1 MAGSDEIER
10 RMIRA
15 AMSAPYL
22 RRDDER
28 ALAERWRDARDEQ
41 ALSAL
46 TRAHMRLVV
55 AMAARYRRYG
65 LPMADLMQE
74 GHVGLLEAA
83 ARFEPERDIRFSTYA
98 SWWIRAAIQ
107 DFVLRNWSIVRG
119 GTSSGQKALFFN
131 LRRIRARLARE
142 HPEEAAHATLARVAR
157 ELGVAATDVE
167 AMDARLSG
175 ADMQLD
181 APMAGEDGPARGES
195 LIDPAPRPDEV
206 VAERIDAERL
216 RAELQ
221 HALLAL
227 SQRELR
233 IVQERRLREDGVT
246 LEALGSRLGISK
258 ERVRQIEV
266 RALDKLRRL
275 LKNSPSGPG
284 TPAHAS

>member
-1 MAGSDEIER
+1 MAGSDDIGR
-10 RMIRA
+10 RMISA

-41 ALSAL
+41 ALSTL

-119 GTSSGQKALFFN
+119 GTSSGQKSLFFN

-175 ADMQLD
+175 ADMRLD

-195 LIDPAPRPDEV
+195 LIDPAPRPDEI
-206 VAERIDAERL
+206 VAERIDTERL

-221 HALLAL
+221 RALLGL
-227 SQRELR
+227 NQRELR
-233 IVQERRLREDGVT
+233 IVRERRLREDGVT
-246 LEALGSRLGISK
+246 LEALGAKLGISK

-275 LKNSPSGPG
+275 LTNSPSGPG
-284 TPAHAS
+284 TPAHA

>member
-1 MAGSDEIER
+1 MAGSDDIER
-10 RMIRA
+10 RMISA

-65 LPMADLMQE
+65 LPMTDLMQE
-74 GHVGLLEAA
+74 GHIGLLEAA

-119 GTSSGQKALFFN
+119 GTSSGQKSLFFN

-157 ELGVAATDVE
+157 ELGVAAADVA

-181 APMAGEDGPARGES
+181 APISGEDGPARGES
-195 LIDPAPRPDEV
+195 LIDPAPRPDEI

-221 HALLAL
+221 RALLGL
-227 SQRELR
+227 NQRELR
-233 IVQERRLREDGVT
+233 IVRERRLREDGVT
-246 LEALGSRLGISK
+246 LEALGAKLGISK

-275 LKNSPSGPG
+275 LTNSPSGPG
-284 TPAHAS
+284 TPAHA

>member
-1 MAGSDEIER
+1 MAGSDDIER
-10 RMIRA
+10 RMISA

-74 GHVGLLEAA
+74 GHIGLLEAA

-119 GTSSGQKALFFN
+119 GTSSAQKSLFFN

-157 ELGVAATDVE
+157 ELGVAAADVA

-181 APMAGEDGPARGES
+181 APMSGEDGPTRGES
-195 LIDPAPRPDEV
+195 LIDPAPRPDEI
-206 VAERIDAERL
+206 VAERIDAERR

-221 HALLAL
+221 RALLGL
-227 SQRELR
+227 NQRELR
-233 IVQERRLREDGVT
+233 IVRERRLREDGVT
-246 LEALGSRLGISK
+246 LEALGARLGISK
-258 ERVRQIEV
+258 ERVRQIEA

-275 LKNSPSGPG
+275 LTNSPSGPG
-284 TPAHAS
+284 TPAHA